1 MLKSM
6 RNEKNTLRKT
16 PFFSLLFCSRFW
28 EGLGRVL
35 GGFCKGFGDFW
46 GLLGQFLASFFEAC
60 IQNALQKG
68 SWKVLSWILA
78 PFWKVLRWILAPF
91 WKVLSWILAPYM
103 WIIWA
108 YCFGAHVCVFLRIL
122 TCMLIT
128 STFCFGAKSKII
140 ENPNASLEQNSRP
153 TMPFR
158 LMAVLHCLRTS
169 ELSVKLLRIR

>member
-1 MLKSM
+1 MNAIIQRVCANQKRLFE
-6 RNEKNTLRKT
+6 NVAEDVFDG
-16 PFFSLLFCSRFW
+16 PIQSLWLDAYLAQPCHIMYVAIA
-28 EGLGRVL
+28 EGTIVGQVRAIIHKHPDAPAELYVDNLGVL
-35 GGFCKGFGDFW
+35 
-46 GLLGQFLASFFEAC
+46 
-60 IQNALQKG
+60 
-68 SWKVLSWILA
+68 
-78 PFWKVLRWILAPF
+78 
-91 WKVLSWILAPYM
+91 
-103 WIIWA
+103 
-108 YCFGAHVCVFLRIL
+108 FGAHVCVFLRIL